1 MTRPSIP
8 QVMMVIAEAVACR
21 ATCARRSV
29 GAVITT
35 ADNRI
40 LSTGYNGTHS
50 GQTHCTDQPCAG
62 AEMPSGTGLDSCA
75 AVHAEQNALVNSTDT
90 ARAHN
95 IYVTTMPCV
104 SCTKLL
110 LNTPIQHIYFRES
123 YPQAEQSL
131 RLWLQTAERTCTL
144 VEE

>member
-8 QVMMVIAEAVACR
+8 SVMMVIAEALACR

-35 ADNRI
+35 ADHRI
-40 LSTGYNGTHS
+40 LSTGYNGPHA
-50 GQTHCTDQPCAG
+50 GQPHCTDTPCAG
-62 AEMPSGTGLDSCA
+62 ALLESGAGLDRCA
-75 AVHAEQNALVNSTDT
+75 AVHAEQNALVNCTDIT
-90 ARAHN
+90 RAHN

-110 LNTPIQHIYFRES
+110 LNTAIRHIYFRES

-131 RLWLQTAERTCTL
+131 RLWLQTADRTCTL